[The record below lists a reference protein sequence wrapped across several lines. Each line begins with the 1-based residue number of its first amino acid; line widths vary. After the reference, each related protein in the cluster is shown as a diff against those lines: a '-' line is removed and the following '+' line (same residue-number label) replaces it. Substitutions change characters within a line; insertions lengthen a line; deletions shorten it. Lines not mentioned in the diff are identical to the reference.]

1 MFSFPDTSRVWI
13 YKADRFLT
21 DDEAQGIQQKVDEF
35 IPTWAAHGKKLYAEA
50 KVIDN
55 LWIVIAADESREG
68 ASGCSI
74 DKIFRLVADLE
85 KEYACSFTNRLI
97 LAYQSE
103 GQIKLA
109 PLTQIKELGIN
120 ADTLIYDDT
129 VQNLGDFKNRLKP
142 AIQTWLKRSL

>member
-1 MFSFPDTSRVWI
+1 MFSLPDTSRVWI

-85 KEYACSFTNRLI
+85 KAYVCCLTIIYI
-97 LAYQSE
+97 LAQPYQ
-103 GQIKLA
+103 G
-109 PLTQIKELGIN
+109 
-120 ADTLIYDDT
+120 
-129 VQNLGDFKNRLKP
+129 
-142 AIQTWLKRSL
+142 